1 MGGFALS
8 KTSGMEALLGGKKS
22 PIENEYVDFGK
33 LSALVIDDISAMRH
47 AVRSQLQS
55 LGINSIKLA
64 STATEG
70 LTQMEANSFDLIMC
84 DYNLNNASSGQHF
97 LEYLRSENILSATSI
112 FVMLTAETE
121 YDFVANAVE
130 FIPDDYL
137 LKPCSEKKMRSRLTR
152 LLDRR
157 TFLMPVLKAVN
168 LKQYDVAVKECNKL
182 LSIAP
187 DDRRVMDVL
196 RRKAEAQLALQD
208 YTEVLETYDQA
219 AAIRKDVPWIMM
231 GQARTHYALGEL
243 EAAAKIAKEL
253 IEKNKNY
260 VSAYE
265 LLAKICLDTGDEEGS
280 YDYLCR
286 SSKILP
292 SAKRFRS
299 VSQAAFLLD
308 KLEEAKLNSEEAIRL
323 STGSMVERTGD
334 YLSLAQAQ
342 VDMGDQKGAVDTLE
356 KTARKHGEVGL
367 FGVAK
372 NAILAQA
379 YFDLGDKEKSKK
391 LLERSASLLG
401 NRKNSFVMT
410 ALGKSA
416 LKVGDVVLGLKLMTQ
431 AVQISGKD
439 EKRIARHVKKS
450 MVDTGHVDKVEDV
463 IDGGRKRI
471 LSLVD
476 EATKLMRAA
485 HFEEAHQKV
494 LEALAIHGENL
505 EALLAAAQLHL
516 LWLKHSGLD
525 EAIVERA
532 KLYLTTLDK
541 LVPNNQKV
549 MNFYRFYN
557 EIVSQ

>member
-1 MGGFALS
+1 MSEISA
-8 KTSGMEALLGGKKS
+8 KGMEALFSGQK
-22 PIENEYVDFGK
+22 PIENEYVNFGK
-33 LSALVIDDISAMRH
+33 LSALIIDDISAMRH

-70 LTQMEANSFDLIMC
+70 LAQMEANSFDLIMC

-97 LEYLRSENILSATSI
+97 LEYLRSEKILSATSI

-137 LKPCSEKKMRSRLTR
+137 LKPCSEKKLRSRLTR
-152 LLDRR
+152 LIDRR
-157 TFLMPVLKAVN
+157 TFLMPVLKAIN
-168 LKQYDVAVKECNKL
+168 AKQYGVAVNECDRL

-196 RRKAEAQLALQD
+196 RRKTEAQLALQD
-208 YTEVLETYDQA
+208 YTEVLSTYDKA
-219 AAIRKDVPWIMM
+219 AAIRADVPWIMM
-231 GQARTHYALGEL
+231 GQARAHYALGDL
-243 EAAAKIAKEL
+243 GKAAKIAKEL
-253 IEKNKNY
+253 IEKNQNY
-260 VSAYE
+260 VAAYE
-265 LLAKICLDTGDEEGS
+265 LLAKICLDTDDEEGS
-280 YDYLCR
+280 YEFLCR
-286 SSKILP
+286 SSKVLP
-292 SAKRFRS
+292 SAKRFRA
-299 VSQAAFLLD
+299 VSQSAFLMGKLD
-308 KLEEAKLNSEEAIRL
+308 EAKLNAMEAIRL
-323 STGSMVERTGD
+323 SNGSMVERSGD
-334 YLSLAQAQ
+334 YLNLAQAQ
-342 VDMGDQKGAVDTLE
+342 VDMGDQKGAVETLE

-379 YFDLGDKEKSKK
+379 YFDLGDREKSRK
-391 LLERSASLLG
+391 LLERSASLLA

-431 AVQISGKD
+431 AVQVSGKD

-450 MVDTGHVDKVEDV
+450 MVDTGHVDKVEEV
-463 IDGGRKRI
+463 IDGGRRRI
-471 LSLVD
+471 LTLVD
-476 EATKLMRAA
+476 EANKLMRTA
-485 HFEEAHQKV
+485 HFAEANQKV

-505 EALLAAAQLHL
+505 EALMTAAQLHL

-525 EAIVERA
+525 ESLVERA
-532 KLYLTTLDK
+532 KHYLTTLDK
-541 LVPNNQKV
+541 LVPSNQKV
-549 MNFYRFYN
+549 MNFYRFFN
-557 EIVSQ
+557 EIVGQ

>member
-1 MGGFALS
+1 MNE
-8 KTSGMEALLGGKKS
+8 TSGMEALVGGRK
-22 PIENEYVDFGK
+22 PIENEYVDFSK
-33 LSALVIDDISAMRH
+33 LSVLVIDDISAMRH

-70 LTQMEANSFDLIMC
+70 LVQVEANSFDLIVC
-84 DYNLNNASSGQHF
+84 DYNLNSASSGQHF
-97 LEYLRSENILSATSI
+97 LEHLRSENLLSATSI

-137 LKPCSEKKMRSRLTR
+137 LKPCSEKKLRSRLMR

-157 TFLMPVLKAVN
+157 AFLMPVLKAINVR
-168 LKQYDVAVKECNKL
+168 QYDVAVKECNRL
-182 LSIAP
+182 LSMAP
-187 DDRRVMDVL
+187 DDRRVLDVL
-196 RRKAEAQLALQD
+196 RRKADAQLAMQD
-208 YTEVLETYDQA
+208 YASVLETFDRA
-219 AAIRKDVPWIMM
+219 AAIRCDVPWIMM
-231 GQARTHYALGEL
+231 GQARAHYALGEL
-243 EAAAKIAKEL
+243 ETAATIAKAL
-253 IEKNKNY
+253 VEKNRNY

-265 LLAKICLDTGDEEGS
+265 LLSKISLDSDDEEGA
-280 YDYLCR
+280 YEYLNR
-286 SSKILP
+286 SSAILP
-292 SAKRFRS
+292 SAKRFRA
-299 VSQAAFLLD
+299 VSQAAFLLGR
-308 KLEEAKLNSEEAIRL
+308 LEEAKSNSLEAIRL

-379 YFDLGDKEKSKK
+379 YFDLGDKEKSRK

-416 LKVGDVVLGLKLMTQ
+416 LKVGDVVFGLKLMTQ
-431 AVQISGKD
+431 AVQVSGKD

-476 EATKLMRAA
+476 EATRLMRSA
-485 HFEEAHQKV
+485 HFDEANQKV
-494 LEALAIHGENL
+494 MEALSIHDENL
-505 EALLAAAQLHL
+505 EALLTAAQLHL
-516 LWLKHSGLD
+516 LWLKHGGLD
-525 EAIVERA
+525 EAIVEQA
-532 KLYLTTLDK
+532 KFYLTTLDK